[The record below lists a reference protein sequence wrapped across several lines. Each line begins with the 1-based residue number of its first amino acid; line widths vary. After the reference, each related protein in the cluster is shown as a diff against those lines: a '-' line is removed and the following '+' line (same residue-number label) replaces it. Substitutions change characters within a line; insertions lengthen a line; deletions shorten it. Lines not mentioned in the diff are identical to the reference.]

1 MQLVDH
7 QPNALR
13 PPTIVTVLCHVGMF
27 SNVVCWSR
35 MWVNVQFS
43 TINVTPPNHAAGWTD
58 QVEIFQPVAE
68 ISLSEEC
75 YLEMSL
81 RVFRNLIGWRDR

>member
-13 PPTIVTVLCHVGMF
+13 PPTIVTVPWYVGVL

-35 MWVNVQFS
+35 MWVDVQPS
-43 TINVTPPNHAAGWTD
+43 IINVIAPRQAAGGTD
-58 QVEIFQPVAE
+58 QVKVFQPVAE

-75 YLEMSL
+75 YLEMRL
-81 RVFRNLIGWRDR
+81 HVFRNLIGWRDR